1 VDLANLSL
9 MALGRQLIPIG
20 YCRTEPFQHDTTLPV
35 PPFPGLEPMRRL
47 GNLSP
52 RSDEARLLVVGLTR
66 QRNKVCYHLSNAL
79 ATTQATLAALPKPRA
94 GGDRQ
99 ESQG

>member
-1 VDLANLSL
+1 
-9 MALGRQLIPIG
+9 MRHLGTLPSKSDTARQL
-20 YCRTEPFQHDTTLPV
+20 
-35 PPFPGLEPMRRL
+35 
-47 GNLSP
+47 
-52 RSDEARLLVVGLTR
+52 AVGLVR

-99 ESQG
+99 ESRG